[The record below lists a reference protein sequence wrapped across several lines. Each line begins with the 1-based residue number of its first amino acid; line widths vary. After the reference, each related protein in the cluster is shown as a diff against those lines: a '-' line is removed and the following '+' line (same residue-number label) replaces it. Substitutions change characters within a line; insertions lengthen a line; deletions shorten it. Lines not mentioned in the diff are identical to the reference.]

1 MQSTLSYLW
10 KMDDVL
16 GQGATASVY
25 KARNKKS
32 GELVAVKVFNT
43 ASYLRPQEAQ
53 IREFEVLRKLNHQ
66 NIVKLFAVEE
76 IQESS
81 KQKVLVMEYCSGGS
95 LLGLLEEPENAFGLS
110 ESEFLIVL
118 RCVVAGM
125 NHLRENGI
133 VHRDIKPGN
142 IMRLTGEDGES
153 IYKLTDFGAARELDD
168 DEKFESVYGTEEY
181 LHPDM
186 YKRAVLKKPQQK
198 AYGVTVDLW
207 SIGVTFYHAATGR
220 LPFIPFGGPRRNK
233 EIMYKITTEKPSGAI
248 AGTQDQENGPI
259 AWTYELPIACR
270 LSLGLKR
277 QLVPVLA
284 NILEADQEECWG
296 FDQFFAETND
306 ILHRTIIHIF
316 SLSQV
321 SMHRVYIH
329 SYNTAT
335 IFLEQVFSQT
345 NIAPHHQEYFFEGH
359 PCDLEPNLQAHNFPR
374 TTENSPLI
382 MLSMELEDPV
392 GLRYRDPALEF
403 PKFLPKIDVVVDCST
418 AKGVLTATYQ
428 TLRISQSFLQCQELL
443 LSGLYWVS
451 ETLKTEC
458 LQILEKR
465 QAIVA
470 TFGCLQQEEMKL
482 SRLYETIAAEGEI
495 PEMKTM
501 AELKTRLQAVSEEI
515 SRYAH
520 SISEHQA
527 TIRCILSEVGK
538 KWSQL
543 KEDRSIQK
551 MEACL
556 DKMQLIYSQFKKV
569 RKCLRLGYNEQQ
581 IHKLDKVNLGHLA
594 KKVLS
599 VFHENCVQHYQAA
612 LSGHGTRMR
621 KTFEMK
627 KNLKKLNKSL
637 TMCSTEMSE
646 CQNCLYKALDE
657 LPQRIL
663 QCKMTSSAPRQLY
676 VNQKHQDMVFG
687 MQELQDQMKIVAHN
701 LQLNNSIIQRLNGIA
716 PGL

>member
-76 IQESS
+76 IESS

-443 LSGLYWVS
+443 LSGLYWLHVTGDTAS
-451 ETLKTEC
+451 SPCYSLTGLVHLFLFLTSF
-458 LQILEKR
+458 L
-465 QAIVA
+465 
-470 TFGCLQQEEMKL
+470 
-482 SRLYETIAAEGEI
+482 
-495 PEMKTM
+495 
-501 AELKTRLQAVSEEI
+501 
-515 SRYAH
+515 
-520 SISEHQA
+520 
-527 TIRCILSEVGK
+527 
-538 KWSQL
+538 
-543 KEDRSIQK
+543 SIQK

-569 RKCLRLGYNEQQ
+569 RKSGEIMHILFCFIFR
-581 IHKLDKVNLGHLA
+581 VNLGHLA

-621 KTFEMK
+621 VPDILIII
-627 KNLKKLNKSL
+627 NLCLWGHKLSSL
-637 TMCSTEMSE
+637 NWFCQNLGVTIKLRSHSTES
-646 CQNCLYKALDE
+646 
-657 LPQRIL
+657 R
-663 QCKMTSSAPRQLY
+663 CKNQL
-676 VNQKHQDMVFG
+676 H
-687 MQELQDQMKIVAHN
+687 I
-701 LQLNNSIIQRLNGIA
+701 
-716 PGL
+716 

>member
-76 IQESS
+76 IESS

-392 GLRYRDPALEF
+392 GLRYRDRKFGQFLVCIIYSPFCTLLE
-403 PKFLPKIDVVVDCST
+403 
-418 AKGVLTATYQ
+418 GVLQIHRFNSTDAMTPEPSSDLDSGSRAEEPAV
-428 TLRISQSFLQCQELL
+428 TTGEGLG
-443 LSGLYWVS
+443 LSTTVEP
-451 ETLKTEC
+451 ETLKLRCQKPLELVHEC
-458 LQILEKR
+458 KQH
-465 QAIVA
+465 A
-470 TFGCLQQEEMKL
+470 QQEFLERGK
-482 SRLYETIAAEGEI
+482 S
-495 PEMKTM
+495 
-501 AELKTRLQAVSEEI
+501 TRLQAKVCPFK
-515 SRYAH
+515 AFFF
-520 SISEHQA
+520 
-527 TIRCILSEVGK
+527 IL
-538 KWSQL
+538 
-543 KEDRSIQK
+543 RSG
-551 MEACL
+551 
-556 DKMQLIYSQFKKV
+556 FW
-569 RKCLRLGYNEQQ
+569 
-581 IHKLDKVNLGHLA
+581 
-594 KKVLS
+594 
-599 VFHENCVQHYQAA
+599 
-612 LSGHGTRMR
+612 
-621 KTFEMK
+621 
-627 KNLKKLNKSL
+627 
-637 TMCSTEMSE
+637 TES
-646 CQNCLYKALDE
+646 
-657 LPQRIL
+657 
-663 QCKMTSSAPRQLY
+663 
-676 VNQKHQDMVFG
+676 
-687 MQELQDQMKIVAHN
+687 
-701 LQLNNSIIQRLNGIA
+701 
-716 PGL
+716 